1 MRSKVIVIVLGLAA
15 LVLAGAIVTVART
28 KPTGTAVERVDVK
41 EQAAAPRESFKVRRE
56 VVKQESAA
64 GASAVPSFHWTEVES
79 ADYKEYISRLRAVQ
93 CPEETIRDIIVA
105 DINKLYAPREA
116 PFKLV
121 VDAPEDSSGDWHAD
135 RPRRQANFE
144 RRKQLHAIQRE
155 KNALLKEL
163 LGMELPLEPLRGR
176 DSRNYEFFEAAFNAL
191 PADKREMVRE
201 IQEGYWQSSDALK
214 DKYDHNRT
222 PEYLE
227 EYQQINAERRA
238 KLAQVLT
245 PEEME
250 EYDMRSSNVARN
262 LQGSLVGFNPT
273 EDEFKA
279 IFRIRKAIE
288 EPHGGLIGIV
298 TPVDAQGNPLSTTT
312 TVSSAER
319 RRQINE
325 QVAEALGPERARQ
338 YELSQDS
345 TYRSLAMLG
354 QRYELSSD
362 AVMQGY
368 DLQQSFR
375 TQQQELMNNRSL
387 SNAERNAA
395 MKQLQESNFKQFS
408 ELVGERAGKA
418 FQRNRGGYYE

>member
-1 MRSKVIVIVLGLAA
+1 MRAKVVVVVLCLAA
-15 LVLAGAIVTVART
+15 LGLVGAIVTVART
-28 KPTGTAVERVDVK
+28 KPAGTTAENVDVK
-41 EQAAAPRESFKVRRE
+41 HLTLAAQETKVRHE
-56 VVKQESAA
+56 VVKQESVA
-64 GASAVPSFHWTEVES
+64 GANAVPKFHWTEVES
-79 ADYKEYISRLRAVQ
+79 ADYKEYIGRLRAVQ
-93 CPEETIRDIIVA
+93 CPEGTIRDIIVA

-121 VDAPEDSSGDWHAD
+121 VEAPEDSSGDWHAD

-155 KNALLKEL
+155 KNALLKEM
-163 LGMELPLEPLRGR
+163 LGIELPLEPLRGR
-176 DSRNYEFFEAAFNAL
+176 DSRNYEYFEAAFNAL

-227 EYQQINAERRA
+227 EYQRINAQRRA

-250 EYDMRSSNVARN
+250 EYDMRTSNVARN
-262 LQGSLVGFNPT
+262 LQSSLEGFNPT
-273 EDEFKA
+273 EEEFKA

-298 TPVDAQGNPLSTTT
+298 TPVDAQGNPLNTAP

-319 RRQINE
+319 RQSINE
-325 QVAEALGPERARQ
+325 QVKEALGPERARQ
-338 YELSQDS
+338 YELSQDG
-345 TYRSLAMLG
+345 TYRSLARLG
-354 QRYELSSD
+354 QRYELSSE
-362 AVMQGY
+362 AVMQSY

-387 SNAERNAA
+387 SNADRNAA
-395 MKQLQESNFKQFS
+395 MKQLQADHSKQLS
-408 ELVGERAGKA
+408 EVMGERAAKA
-418 FQRNRGGYYE
+418 YQRSRGVYYE

>member
-1 MRSKVIVIVLGLAA
+1 MRAKVIVIALCLTA
-15 LVLAGAIVTVART
+15 LVLVGGIVTVART
-28 KPTGTAVERVDVK
+28 KPASLERIEVN
-41 EQAAAPRESFKVRRE
+41 QPAAAPQEAKVRRE

-64 GASAVPSFHWTEVES
+64 RASGVAKFHWTEVES

-93 CPEETIRDIIVA
+93 CPEDTIRDIIVA

-121 VDAPEDSSGDWHAD
+121 VEAPEDSSGDWHAD

-155 KNALLKEL
+155 KNTLLKEL

-176 DSRNYEFFEAAFNAL
+176 DSRNYEYFEAAFNAL
-191 PADKREMVRE
+191 PAEKREIVRE

-227 EYQQINAERRA
+227 EYRQINAERRA
-238 KLAQVLT
+238 KLAQALT
-245 PEEME
+245 PEEMD
-250 EYDMRSSNVARN
+250 EYDMRTSNVARN
-262 LQGSLVGFNPT
+262 LQSSLEGFNPT

-288 EPHGGLIGIV
+288 EPLGGLIGIV
-298 TPVDAQGNPLSTTT
+298 NPVDAQGNPLSTSTP
-312 TVSSAER
+312 VSSTER

-325 QVAEALGPERARQ
+325 QVVEALGPERARQ
-338 YELSQDS
+338 YELSQDG
-345 TYRSLAMLG
+345 TYRSLARLG
-354 QRYELSSD
+354 QRYELSSE

-387 SNAERNAA
+387 SSAERNAA
-395 MKQLQESNFKQFS
+395 MKQLQASNFKQLS
-408 ELVGERAGKA
+408 DVMGERAAKA
-418 FQRNRGGYYE
+418 YQRNRGMYYGEP